1 MTTTSKAKPKDIQ
14 DIIHPLL
21 SKAVLCRCGS
31 SAQML
36 LHEGVCSQESKHWQ
50 KRANTEPCLLC
61 YINFGGIC
69 LRCRWPCADMDRFLM
84 ICLAMAGNDHVLIP
98 AGIQWFPSQG
108 LLQSPLHVPAPPPTL
123 LWPVCPTATVEQ
135 PHGLRN
141 WSPPK
146 IISSKNYQLLSPDWV
161 IFHLSPFYLAMPL
174 HELQTL
180 ILKVK
185 VATPT
190 S

>member
-1 MTTTSKAKPKDIQ
+1 MCKAEFVLNQRCLPGGNSFLVQLYTKYSRKKIKKKTVTTTSKAKPKDIQ

-69 LRCRWPCADMDRFLM
+69 LRCSWPCADMDRFLM

-108 LLQSPLHVPAPPPTL
+108 LLQSSMCLLLLPP
-123 LWPVCPTATVEQ
+123 CS
-135 PHGLRN
+135 GLSVSLPQWN
-141 WSPPK
+141 SHM
-146 IISSKNYQLLSPDWV
+146 V
-161 IFHLSPFYLAMPL
+161 
-174 HELQTL
+174 
-180 ILKVK
+180 
-185 VATPT
+185 
-190 S
+190 